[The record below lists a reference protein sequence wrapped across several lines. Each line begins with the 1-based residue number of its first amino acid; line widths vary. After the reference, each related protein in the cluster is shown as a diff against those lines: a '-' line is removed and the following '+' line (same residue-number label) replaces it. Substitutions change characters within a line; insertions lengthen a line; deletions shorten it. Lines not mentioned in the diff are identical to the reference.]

1 MLARAAVGTGSM
13 AQASSD
19 ALAAGDGAALE
30 STRAQGPFGSPRAA
44 GAGQTNECDRVRLGG
59 SAENGQRMLDRDL
72 VGSSQRSSAWLC
84 GGVPDAAM
92 PDKTA
97 GMVRPRYFAA
107 CCNGCIRI
115 SLCSFNRRPKMLPRA
130 TV

>member
-72 VGSSQRSSAWLC
+72 VGSSQRSS
-84 GGVPDAAM
+84 DAAM
-92 PDKTA
+92 PDKSA